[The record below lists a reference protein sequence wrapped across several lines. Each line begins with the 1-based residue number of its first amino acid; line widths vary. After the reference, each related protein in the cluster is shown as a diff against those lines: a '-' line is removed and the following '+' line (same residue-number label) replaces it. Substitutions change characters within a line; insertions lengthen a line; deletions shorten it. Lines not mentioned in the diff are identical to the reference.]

1 MVQFNREGK
10 KLLAQYFWEEIL
22 LREIKGVFVGVQ
34 QCRLDNLK
42 LL

>member
-22 LREIKGVFVGVQ
+22 REIKGVVVGVQ